1 MDINSFILGLTT
13 GKNAA
18 SGESGGGTDGWLY
31 AGGTIAPTAAKH
43 TVTHN
48 FGKLPDIIAITFNTV
63 GVIVPNEDESLEN
76 NSFAITG
83 FVLSESLVGGIREG
97 QTFGNT
103 MVYNPKSGM
112 HLIGTYTR
120 GIEAI
125 GTDWV
130 ISKADANTITFGGY
144 IAKLAHHN
152 NYGYNWLAYA
162 RK

>member
-1 MDINSFILGLTT
+1 M

-18 SGESGGGTDGWLY
+18 SGDSGGGTEEWMY

-48 FGKLPDIIAITFNTV
+48 FGKLPDIIAINFNTV

-76 NSFAITG
+76 NSFGITG
-83 FVLSESLVGGIREG
+83 FVLSDSLVGGIREG

-112 HLIGTYTR
+112 HMTGTYTK
-120 GIEAI
+120 GLEVNS
-125 GTDWV
+125 GDWL
-130 ISKADANTITFGGY
+130 ISAADATTITFGGY

-152 NYGYNWLAYA
+152 NYSYNWAAYA
-162 RK
+162 KK

>member
-1 MDINSFILGLTT
+1 MDINSFILGLTA

-18 SGESGGGTDGWLY
+18 SGDSGGGTDGWLY

-43 TVTHN
+43 KVTHN

-63 GVIVPNEDESLEN
+63 GVIVPNEDESIED
-76 NSFAITG
+76 NSFVITG
-83 FVLSESLVGGIREG
+83 FILSDSLVGEIREG

-112 HLIGTYTR
+112 HLTGTYT
-120 GIEAI
+120 GGLE
-125 GTDWV
+125 GQNSDWF
-130 ISKADANTITFGGY
+130 ISAADATTIKFGGY
-144 IAKLAHHN
+144 VAKLAHHN
-152 NYGYNWLAYA
+152 GYTYNWLAYA